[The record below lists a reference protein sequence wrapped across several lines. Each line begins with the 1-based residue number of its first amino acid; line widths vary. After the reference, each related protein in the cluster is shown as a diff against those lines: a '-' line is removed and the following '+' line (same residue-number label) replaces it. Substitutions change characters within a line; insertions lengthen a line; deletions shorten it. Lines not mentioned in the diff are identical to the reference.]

1 MSKDYKYILNIDKV
15 STKVSIPRS
24 VLEELRK
31 SIRGKFLESMKKEI
45 VTCPIV
51 GKSVSFL
58 YCYGVCSN
66 FVRRVRGKLYCRG
79 LPVQINV

>member
-1 MSKDYKYILNIDKV
+1 MLDYKYVINIDKV
-15 STKVSIPRS
+15 DTKVPIPRS

-31 SIRGKFLESMKKEI
+31 SIKGRLLESMKNE
-45 VTCPIV
+45 VVNCPIV
-51 GKSVSFL
+51 DKTVSFL

-66 FVRRVRGKLYCRG
+66 FVRRVKGKLYCRG